1 MEQEN
6 YYPKSNELLYSMA
19 LRSDHGFGMYE
30 KEQQDQM
37 IENMSKLYDLYVSG
51 KTDQQIS
58 EEIKYYIVTVKQ
70 VREEVNGKGFF
81 QPTED
86 AKSFYQGFR
95 KK

>member
-1 MEQEN
+1 MEKEN

-30 KEQQDQM
+30 KKEQDKIILQM
-37 IENMSKLYDLYVSG
+37 EKLYESYVAG
-51 KTDQQIS
+51 KSDEQIAQELNS
-58 EEIKYYIVTVKQ
+58 YIVTVRQ

-81 QPTED
+81 QPTEE
-86 AKSFYQGFR
+86 AKSFYQKF

>member
-37 IENMSKLYDLYVSG
+37 IENMSKVYDLYVSG

-58 EEIKYYIVTVKQ
+58 EEIKYYHFYI
-70 VREEVNGKGFF
+70 RNKGTKEYIALI
-81 QPTED
+81 PKEHIESLTLEL
-86 AKSFYQGFR
+86 
-95 KK
+95 

>member
-1 MEQEN
+1 MEKEN

-30 KEQQDQM
+30 KEEQDRIILQM
-37 IENMSKLYDLYVSG
+37 EKLYESYVAG
-51 KTDQQIS
+51 KSDEQIAQELNS
-58 EEIKYYIVTVKQ
+58 YIVTVRQ

-81 QPTED
+81 QPTEE
-86 AKSFYQGFR
+86 AKSFYQKF

>member
-1 MEQEN
+1 MEKEN

-30 KEQQDQM
+30 KEEQDKIIVHMEQ
-37 IENMSKLYDLYVSG
+37 LYEAYVAG
-51 KTDQQIS
+51 KSDEQIAQELNS
-58 EEIKYYIVTVKQ
+58 YVVTIRQ

-81 QPTED
+81 QPTEE
-86 AKSFYQGFR
+86 AKSFYQKF

>member
-1 MEQEN
+1 MEKEN

-30 KEQQDQM
+30 KEEQDRIILQM
-37 IENMSKLYDLYVSG
+37 EKLYESYVSG
-51 KTDQQIS
+51 KSDEQIAQELNS
-58 EEIKYYIVTVKQ
+58 YIVTVRQ

-81 QPTED
+81 QPTEE
-86 AKSFYQGFR
+86 AKSFYQKF